1 MMARAEQRGIT
12 GSTHGWRADPWSV
25 KSAIGS
31 RRDVDWP
38 STMIGFRLVAST
50 GDRCTPFNKEVRYEP
65 FVQQSRLQ
73 G

>member
-1 MMARAEQRGIT
+1 MRARVEQRGIV

-38 STMIGFRLVAST
+38 STMVGFRLVSSIES
-50 GDRCTPFNKEVRYEP
+50 RFSPVKKEGRYE
-65 FVQQSRLQ
+65 
-73 G
+73 